1 MSSSLNALAHF
12 NMAMGLWTLM
22 STGSN
27 LDWDKGWAETRC
39 CVKDHMKVFS
49 MMHLK
54 SGTDVDLMWGK
65 MLKQNTDMLMVS
77 TRGRLR
83 NHLLIP
89 QMENMWNGNNWEFI
103 RKRLKNPGCFLFS
116 RNCAGQG
123 MLELKT
129 LYLCWCGNLDHFRH
143 ISGLNRNSIWI
154 SSLFGLIDTF
164 ERLGLLLNWF
174 HK

>member
-22 STGSN
+22 STDSN

-103 RKRLKNPGCFLFS
+103 RKRLNPGCFLFF
-116 RNCAGQG
+116 
-123 MLELKT
+123 LETVLDKECWNLKHFTFT
-129 LYLCWCGNLDHFRH
+129 LPLLVWKYGSFQIYFR
-143 ISGLNRNSIWI
+143 
-154 SSLFGLIDTF
+154 F
-164 ERLGLLLNWF
+164 E
-174 HK
+174 